1 MATWRKALVLGLAVV
16 VGAVPVLA
24 RVDLGLQAAA
34 PVVQQP
40 SVPLPQGDEM
50 GDDELLQAEGEFWW
64 FIIAVLAGAAGAAA
78 GGTIYEKWFDED
90 PGVIDR
96 DDRRAIVGYTIWG
109 AVAGAT
115 GGIGAR
121 FTPK

>member
-50 GDDELLQAEGEFWW
+50 GDDELLQAEGELGFIAAV
-64 FIIAVLAGAAGAAA
+64 IIAFCVGAGWAAYEEYYHDEDRGVDWDDAPRIAGA
-78 GGTIYEKWFDED
+78 
-90 PGVIDR
+90 
-96 DDRRAIVGYTIWG
+96 G
-109 AVAGAT
+109 AVCALLM
-115 GGIGAR
+115 GIGLR
-121 FTPK
+121 